1 MSVIEFL
8 KSKQFVKQLLIAFV
22 GLLIFIF
29 VIMKWL
35 QVTTNHS
42 QKIEVP
48 NLDKIQLEEVEKKL
62 TALDLKF
69 IVLDS
74 ANFNPDYP
82 KKSVISQSP
91 DPGDFVKEN
100 RKIYLTLNPS
110 GYKNIA
116 LPNVLGRTKRQATS
130 ELTAIGF
137 KISSNF
143 ILVSDIAKDVVRG
156 VQFNGKNVNVG
167 DKIPQN
173 SVLTLKLGDGLG
185 EGRYN
190 SSIQENLE

>member
-1 MSVIEFL
+1 MNVIEFL

-35 QVTTNHS
+35 QITTNHS

-48 NLDKIQLEEVEKKL
+48 NLDKMQLEEVERKL
-62 TALDLKF
+62 TALDLKY

-91 DPGDFVKEN
+91 DAGDFVKEN

-156 VQFNGKNVNVG
+156 IQFNGKNVNVG

-185 EGRYN
+185 AGRYN
-190 SSIQENLE
+190 SSIQENIE

>member
-1 MSVIEFL
+1 MSVIEFI

-22 GLLIFIF
+22 GMLVFIF

-35 QVTTNHS
+35 QITTNHS

-48 NLDKIQLEEVEKKL
+48 NLDKMRVDEVEKKL
-62 TALDLKF
+62 ATLDLKY

-116 LPNVLGRTKRQATS
+116 LPNILGRTKRQATS
-130 ELTAIGF
+130 ELMAIGF
-137 KISSNF
+137 KISPKF

-156 VQFNGKNVNVG
+156 IQFNGKNLNVG

-173 SVLTLKLGDGLG
+173 SVLTLKLGDGQG
-185 EGRYN
+185 SGRYN
-190 SSIQENLE
+190 SGSQEILE